1 MDLYFIDRNG
11 NNFKATILY
20 APYFYIDV
28 YDAKYIPELTQHLQK
43 RFENCRLEQV
53 DMEDLDM
60 RNHLSGKTHKFLK
73 ISFGTVSE
81 LVECKSIFRY
91 VCLVEYSPVM

>member
-11 NNFKATILY
+11 NNFKSTVLCS
-20 APYFYIDV
+20 PYFYIDV
-28 YDAKYIPELTQHLQK
+28 HDPKHIPELTQHLQK

-60 RNHLSGKTHKFLK
+60 RNHLSGKTHRFLR

-81 LVECKSIFRY
+81 LMDCKATLR
-91 VCLVEYSPVM
+91 